1 MTDFGLIE
9 TIRVLNGSAVFL
21 SNHTNRLFK
30 SLQLLKINIDSET
43 IFRKISNYIQH
54 ECKIQ
59 DSQNIR
65 LRIQVKI
72 IENSIVEWLVSSQKL
87 HTSLFEI
94 NAVPLKMGFYDET
107 YKEQNLHSNFKSND
121 RLIYDKAQKFALE
134 NSLDDVLVF
143 NSDNALADAMIFNV
157 FVVKENQIYTPRLK
171 DAPVDGILRQFL
183 LKNICSYTIIEKSLY
198 KEEIEQA
205 DEIFLTNA
213 VRGIQTVGQIEN
225 KRLNNTITFKIYEE
239 FISLL
244 DKTMN

>member
-9 TIRVLNGSAVFL
+9 TIRVSNGYAMFL
-21 SNHTNRLFK
+21 SDHTNRLIQ

-43 IFRKISNYIQH
+43 IFRKISNYIQQ

-72 IENSIVEWLVSSQKL
+72 NETRIVEWLVSSQKL
-87 HTSLFEI
+87 YTSTFEI
-94 NAVPLKMGFYDET
+94 NKIPLKIGFYDET
-107 YKEQNLHSNFKSND
+107 YKEQNIHSNLKSTD
-121 RLIYDKAQKFALE
+121 RLIYDKAKKFALE
-134 NSLDDVLVF
+134 NSFDDVLVF
-143 NSDNALADAMIFNV
+143 NSEKVLSDAIIYNV
-157 FVVKENQIYTPRLK
+157 FIVKENQIYTSRIK
-171 DAPVDGILRQFL
+171 DAPIDGVLRQFL
-183 LKNICSYTIIEKSLY
+183 LKHIRSFTIIEKALY

-213 VRGIQTVGQIEN
+213 VRGIQTVGQIGDKKLDN
-225 KRLNNTITFKIYEE
+225 RITLNIYKE